1 MAFSSWIDRT
11 RWARN
16 TWAMLAIFILVM
28 ANVVDM
34 VSFCFLV
41 EGSLNPGEKGC
52 TLATHQPFLC
62 SIHFRWMNL
71 TLNIPARK
79 RGSLWAFS
87 EHLRL
92 TSFLVAPSLPQSSVP
107 SSWLGVSI
115 SAVTH
120 EGIKVQRGLLVLGH
134 TVNKAKKLKHF

>member
-41 EGSLNPGEKGC
+41 E
-52 TLATHQPFLC
+52 
-62 SIHFRWMNL
+62 
-71 TLNIPARK
+71 
-79 RGSLWAFS
+79 RG
-87 EHLRL
+87 
-92 TSFLVAPSLPQSSVP
+92 T
-107 SSWLGVSI
+107 
-115 SAVTH
+115 
-120 EGIKVQRGLLVLGH
+120 KNRG
-134 TVNKAKKLKHF
+134 